1 MTSCKFCGKKEPV
14 MFCICPDCAD
24 KLQPQWVSVK
34 ERMPEEG
41 EMTLVA
47 VSGKPRKNIT
57 LKNAVELAEYTV
69 SEGWILEMWPEWTGA
84 EITHWMPLPE
94 LSGCTKTGDCPQ
106 WYAWFCE
113 ILDEI
118 CKEKEI
124 EKAHNKKER
133 RKKK

>member
-24 KLQPQWVSVK
+24 KLPPQWVSVK

-94 LSGCTKTGDCPQ
+94 LP
-106 WYAWFCE
+106 
-113 ILDEI
+113 
-118 CKEKEI
+118 KEEQKC
-124 EKAHNKKER
+124 AN
-133 RKKK
+133 

>member
-57 LKNAVELAEYTV
+57 LKNAVELAAG
-69 SEGWILEMWPEWTGA
+69 SDCCSRKPQISS
-84 EITHWMPLPE
+84 EIT
-94 LSGCTKTGDCPQ
+94 
-106 WYAWFCE
+106 A
-113 ILDEI
+113 
-118 CKEKEI
+118 
-124 EKAHNKKER
+124 KANCLFLKKELTIR
-133 RKKK
+133 LFVV